1 LKGDRDLCVSAL
13 IWPADQSSEKMG
25 PPILNIYHVGFE
37 QCFLSAG
44 DDLDLEERRFKIIGS
59 AARFRSRN
67 ALQCGNM
74 QLLLSPLQLLPKSE
88 GLENLTT

>member
-1 LKGDRDLCVSAL
+1 
-13 IWPADQSSEKMG
+13 MG

-67 ALQCGNM
+67 ALQWQNATAAF
-74 QLLLSPLQLLPKSE
+74 SAPIAAEK
-88 GLENLTT
+88 